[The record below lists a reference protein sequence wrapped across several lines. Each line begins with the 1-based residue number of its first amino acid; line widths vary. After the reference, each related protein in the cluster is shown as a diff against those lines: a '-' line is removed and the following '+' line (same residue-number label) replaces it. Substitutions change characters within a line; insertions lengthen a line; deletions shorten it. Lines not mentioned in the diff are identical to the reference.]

1 MSDTGQHI
9 VIIGGVACG
18 PKAAA
23 RARRRD
29 PNAKI
34 TVIERG
40 EFVSYAGCGL
50 PYYVGGSVPDLDGLM
65 ATTYGV
71 VRDSNY
77 FASVK
82 GVDLRLGTTAE
93 AIDCGAKSVTVR
105 PTAGGD
111 AETISYDK
119 LVLATGAEPFMPPI
133 EGIDLDRVFSLHVPG
148 DAARMREH
156 IEAEEVDH
164 VVIVGAGR
172 TGLETA
178 EALFNQAVDVTI
190 VELADQVL
198 PTTLDAD
205 MARLLVSQ
213 LPKGAATLRLG
224 EKVQR
229 IVGNDEGR
237 VAKVVTGQDEIACD
251 MVLMAVGVRPNVE
264 LARQA
269 GLEIGPTG
277 AIVVDDHCRTSDPNV
292 YAGGDCV
299 ECVNRI
305 TGERV
310 FAPLGSVANRHG
322 RVIGDNVTGG
332 EATFP
337 GVVGTGILK
346 TLGINVA
353 GTGLTEANA
362 RKRGFDVETCL
373 VPAHDYAH
381 YYPGGKSFVGKLVV
395 DRATRK
401 MLGAQF
407 VGPGEVAKRVDV
419 VATAITFG
427 ATVDDVAE
435 LDLAY
440 APPFSTAID
449 AAAHAANAVR
459 NKLDGLAQSMSPD
472 EVRARI
478 AAGESVVV
486 LDVRESRE
494 VEASAIGNGEVLAV
508 PLSEL
513 RERVGELPKDKPIVC
528 LCPMGIR
535 AYEASTILRG
545 AGLNEAVYADGG
557 LRVYT
562 SLPTT

>member
-1 MSDTGQHI
+1 MSDTGQPI

-34 TVIERG
+34 TIIERG
-40 EFVSYAGCGL
+40 QFVSYAGCGL
-50 PYYVGGSVPDLDGLM
+50 PYYVGGSVPDLDGLS

-71 VRDSNY
+71 VRDSDY
-77 FASVK
+77 FATVK
-82 GVDLRLGTTAE
+82 GTELRLGTTAE
-93 AIDCGAKSVTVR
+93 AIDCGAKTVTVR
-105 PTAGGD
+105 PTEGGD
-111 AETISYDK
+111 PEEIGYDK
-119 LVLATGAEPFMPPI
+119 LVIATGAEPFMPPI
-133 EGIDLDRVFSLHVPG
+133 EGIELDRVLSLHVPG
-148 DAARMREH
+148 DAVRMREL

-205 MARLLVSQ
+205 MAQLLVSQ

-229 IVGNDEGR
+229 LEGSDGR
-237 VAKVVTGQDEIACD
+237 VTKVVTGHDAIACD

-299 ECVNRI
+299 ESLHRV

-322 RVIGDNVTGG
+322 RVIGDNITGAD
-332 EATFP
+332 ATFP

-353 GTGLTEANA
+353 ATGLTEGGA
-362 RKRGFDVETCL
+362 RKHGYDIETCL

-401 MLGAQF
+401 VLGAQF

-419 VATAITFG
+419 IATAITFG

-449 AAAHAANAVR
+449 AVAHAANAVR
-459 NKLDGLAQSMSPD
+459 NKLDGLAKSMGPG
-472 EVRARI
+472 EVREKI
-478 AAGESVVV
+478 AAGEPMVV

-494 VEASAIGNGEVLAV
+494 VEASAVGNGEVLAV

-513 RERVGELPKDKPIVC
+513 RSRLGELPKDKPIVC

-535 AYEASTILRG
+535 AYEASMILRG
-545 AGLNEAVYADGG
+545 AGLEHAVYADGG

-562 SLPTT
+562 SLATE